1 MKAIFPIC
9 RTLAVLLMAGTAF
22 TACSSD
28 ENILSEQQE
37 TQAEKQVYTMT
48 VQATKGDAQ
57 TRGLSLDD
65 KTLKVKWNKG
75 EEVYVVQDQQV
86 LGVLTATPN
95 EDDPK
100 KATLSGVLNI
110 APTHQSNLIFYL
122 HNCEMDYKGQTGVLL
137 DEENSIEK
145 KYDYAMAIAYWDTS
159 GEFIVDKENKTVSV
173 PGGVDFQS
181 LQSIV
186 KFTLL
191 DDEGNPLKAKSL
203 TVEGIRHPGNVD
215 VENICQY
222 SDYKSSYN
230 SYIEGPLTITPA
242 SATDEIY
249 VAIKW
254 YWMQNIELA
263 KYRFMLTAVDEN
275 GLKYKFE
282 NKDVRFDDGK
292 FYSITVK
299 MIGPKVKLDN
309 LTEAYTAKD
318 GDILTGTL
326 KEKVKIS
333 IEPGATVTL
342 SDLTIEGSIDEYG
355 NEYHWAGITC
365 EGDATIVLKGTN
377 AVKGFQQGYPGI
389 YVPEGKTLTIKG
401 DGELD
406 ASNHNQAAGIG
417 AGNEMACGNIVIEGG
432 TITATGGSGA
442 PGIGGAGS
450 AKCGDITITGGTIT
464 ATGGQSSP
472 GIGAGDQATC
482 GNITITNG
490 VTKVEAKGGYMA
502 YYSIGLGATSKGCGT
517 ITIGGILYYDG
528 TNYLSEALQN
538 ALKAKPFIYPAE

>member
-28 ENILSEQQE
+28 EDILGEQQE
-37 TQAEKQVYTMT
+37 TQAEKQIYTMT

-57 TRGLSLDD
+57 TRGLSLDGNA
-65 KTLKVKWNKG
+65 LKVEWNEG
-75 EEVYVVQDQQV
+75 EKVYVVQDHQV
-86 LGVLTATPN
+86 LGVLTATPDA
-95 EDDPK
+95 DDPK
-100 KATLSGVLNI
+100 MATLSGVLSI
-110 APTHQSNLIFYL
+110 APTHQSNLVFYL
-122 HNCEMDYKGQTGVLL
+122 HNCEMDYRGQTGVLL

-145 KYDYAMAIAYWDTS
+145 KYDFAMDIARWDSS
-159 GEFIVDKENKTVSV
+159 GEFIVDNDNKTVSV

-186 KFTLL
+186 KFTLK
-191 DDEGNPLKAKSL
+191 DDVGNPLNAKSL
-203 TVEGIRHPGNVD
+203 TIEGIRHPGTVD
-215 VENICQY
+215 VENIYQY
-222 SDYKSSYN
+222 CDYN
-230 SYIEGPLTITPA
+230 SYTEGPLTVTPA
-242 SATDEIY
+242 SATSEIY
-249 VAIKW
+249 VAIRSD
-254 YWMQNIELA
+254 YLNN
-263 KYRFMLTAVDEN
+263 RFMLTAEDED
-275 GLKYKFE
+275 GIIYRYE
-282 NKDVRFDDGK
+282 NTAGVTFASGK

-299 MIGPKVKLDN
+299 MIGPKVNLES

-326 KEKVKIS
+326 NENVKIS
-333 IEPGATVTL
+333 IEPGATVTF
-342 SDLTIEGSIDEYG
+342 SNLTIDGIRDEYG

-365 EGDATIVLKGTN
+365 EGDATIVLDGTN
-377 AVKGFQQGYPGI
+377 AVKGFEEGYPGI

-406 ASNHNQAAGIG
+406 ASNNNQAAGIG

-482 GNITITNG
+482 GNITITDG
-490 VTKVEAKGGYMA
+490 VTKVTAKGGNMA
-502 YYSIGLGATSKGCGT
+502 YYSIGLGATSAGCGT
-517 ITIGGILYYDG
+517 ITIGGTEYYNG
-528 TNYLSEALQN
+528 TSYLSEALQN
-538 ALKAKPFIYPAE
+538 ALKANPFIYPAE